1 MEQMASAS
9 VFHNESELS
18 TSSPLMPTDVKGGQ
32 INLKLIGLL
41 TVTELIFTA
50 RTPFVGGLSLS
61 SRHIILTFKSEG
73 E

>member
-9 VFHNESELS
+9 VFHNKSELS
-18 TSSPLMPTDVKGGQ
+18 TSSPLMPTEANGGQ

-41 TVTELIFTA
+41 TITELIFTA

-61 SRHIILTFKSEG
+61 SKHIILTCKTG